1 MKQITNIIL
10 AILLLALASFA
21 TETAGAKAPLGF
33 KWGQEIDLSECVD
46 FEDVG
51 MYLIDCK
58 MYTVPKPVQNLDFVH
73 LLLYKGNLVKIT
85 VFMDNI
91 EDDPYGTKGTKAYEN
106 MKSILSKK
114 YGEPTSSAEII
125 GKELY
130 QESSEFY
137 QCLMYSGCGMFFSY
151 WGEDDGSQVAVQLA
165 GLGRSRGFIKLLYE
179 SKAFKEAVAELKQ
192 YTNQEASENL

>member
-10 AILLLALASFA
+10 AILLLTIASFA

-33 KWGQEIDLSECVD
+33 KWGQEVNLSECED
-46 FEDVG
+46 FEEVA
-51 MYLIDCK
+51 MYFVTCK
-58 MYTVPKPVQNLDFVH
+58 TKTVPKPIQNLDFVY

-85 VFMDNI
+85 AFMENI

-114 YGEPTSSAEII
+114 YGEPASSAEII
-125 GKELY
+125 GRELY

-137 QCLMYSGCGMFFSY
+137 QCLMYSGCGMFFSF
-151 WGEDDGSQVAVQLA
+151 WGEEDGSQVAVQLS
-165 GLGRSRGFIKLLYE
+165 GLERGRGFIKLIYE
-179 SKAFKEAVAELKQ
+179 SKAYKKAMTEAKQ